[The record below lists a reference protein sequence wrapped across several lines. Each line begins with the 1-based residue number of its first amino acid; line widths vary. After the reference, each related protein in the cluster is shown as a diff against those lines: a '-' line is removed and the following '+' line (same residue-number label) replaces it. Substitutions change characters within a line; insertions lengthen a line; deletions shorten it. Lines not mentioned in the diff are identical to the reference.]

1 MYDNPL
7 VDFEKIH
14 PEFIIA
20 RRQGESRQNG
30 YAIRWQFENGWG
42 ASVSSNPWANGGEP
56 EFAVTKDGSLNYSSG
71 ITEDVIP
78 GITVHEFALHC
89 AKLRGM

>member
-20 RRQGESRQNG
+20 RRDGSTQYG

-56 EFAVTKDGSLNYSSG
+56 EFAVLKGGSLNYSSG

-78 GITVHEFALHC
+78 AITVHEFALHC